1 MPTRRTVLTLA
12 GGGAAALLA
21 VPAGPAAATTGRA
34 AVTGPRTVRLT
45 APTGPRR
52 VATRAVHLI
61 DRQRTDPFAP
71 VPAPRE
77 LMVQLWYAVGS
88 VGGCPD
94 APYTSA
100 RVAAAVE
107 AGLGLP
113 AGLVGRLRGHAV
125 SGAPGGGAG
134 GGVGGG
140 GVGGQPSGPLVLFS
154 PGRTGIRAG
163 ATALAEELASR
174 GFVVAAVDHTHDA
187 AAVEFPDGRLVTG
200 NLPAEP
206 EDWDAQDRKEVAV
219 RAADL
224 RFVADRLARL
234 LPGTAGRPVGVFG
247 HSLGGAAA
255 AEALR
260 QDRRFAAGLDLDGG
274 LFGSTVP
281 AVGLDR
287 PFLLLTSLA
296 DHETW
301 QLFRDHHRSWGRQLR
316 ITGGGHLTATDI
328 PHLAVPG
335 RLAEV
340 WDGPTYEALLGP
352 IAPQRGTELVR
363 AYTGAFFE
371 RFLLGR
377 PGGLLDAP
385 SGRYPEVIHQ
395 WSRNGG

>member
-1 MPTRRTVLTLA
+1 MIARRTVLTIA

-21 VPAGPAAATTGRA
+21 TPAATAHA
-34 AVTGPRTVRLT
+34 ADPNAEAPNPEGPRAVRLP
-45 APTGPRR
+45 APTGHRQ

-61 DRQRTDPFAP
+61 DRQRRDPFAP

-77 LMVQLWYAVGS
+77 LMVQLWYPTRAVDGR
-88 VGGCPD
+88 PA
-94 APYTSA
+94 APYTSP

-125 SGAPGGGAG
+125 TGSPDGAPAA
-134 GGVGGG
+134 
-140 GVGGQPSGPLVLFS
+140 GPLLLFS
-154 PGRTGIRAG
+154 PGRTGVRAG

-174 GFVVAAVDHTHDA
+174 GFVVATVDHTYDA
-187 AAVEFPDGRLVTG
+187 AAVEFPDGRLVLG

-206 EDWDAQDRKEVAV
+206 EDWDAQDRKEVAA

-224 RFVADRLARL
+224 RFVAERLARL
-234 LPGTAGRPVGVFG
+234 LPGTAGRPVGVLG

-255 AEALR
+255 AEAMR

-281 AVGLDR
+281 QTGLDR
-287 PFLLLTSLA
+287 PFLLLNSLE
-296 DHETW
+296 DHDTW
-301 QLFRDHHRSWGRQLR
+301 RLFREHHHAWGRQLR
-316 ITGGGHLTATDI
+316 IVGAGHLTATDI
-328 PHLAVPG
+328 PHLARPG
-335 RLAEV
+335 RLDQA
-340 WDGPTYEALLGP
+340 WDAATYEAFLGTV
-352 IAPQRGTELVR
+352 AARRGTEVVR
-363 AYTGAFFE
+363 AYVAAFFE

-377 PGGLLDAP
+377 GGGLLDAP

-395 WSRNGG
+395 WSRNGS